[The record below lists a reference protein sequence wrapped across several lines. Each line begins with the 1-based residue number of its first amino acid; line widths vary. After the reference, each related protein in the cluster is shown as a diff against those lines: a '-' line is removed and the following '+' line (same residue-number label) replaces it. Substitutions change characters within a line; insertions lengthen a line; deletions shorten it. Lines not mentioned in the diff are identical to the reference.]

1 MKLIITLL
9 LVFSIG
15 LVPAFAQT
23 QQNPSLVLE
32 TIEIPAHY
40 FNTVGRDTII
50 VDFEKP
56 HIISWQVT
64 IRNDLLYA
72 NPDGNAVVRF
82 YDKNTPEKFVEI
94 GMGSPPDD
102 KFWIA
107 VLIPD
112 DPGYV
117 VVHSKLERGWKQE
130 LTQILA
136 YTERAGM
143 TVNNGERIVLSN
155 LDIGTFQM
163 GSYSVFGMEGSTD
176 PPAVSS
182 GNLQLEIMSGDPAKN
197 TLHLYPFF
205 LAGGIGVIVA
215 VLLVTKKR
223 T

>member
-1 MKLIITLL
+1 M
-9 LVFSIG
+9 FSIG
-15 LVPAFAQT
+15 LVPAFAQS

-72 NPDGNAVVRF
+72 NPNGNAVVRF
-82 YDKNTPEKFVEI
+82 YDKNTPEKFLEI
-94 GMGSPPDD
+94 GMGSPPEN

-136 YTERAGM
+136 YTERAGL

-163 GSYSVFGMEGSTD
+163 GSYSVFGKEGSTD

-182 GNLQLEIMSGDPAKN
+182 GNLQLDILSGDPAKN
-197 TLHLYPFF
+197 IIHLYPFF
-205 LAGGIGVIVA
+205 LAGGIGIIVA

>member
-1 MKLIITLL
+1 VKLIITLL

-15 LVPAFAQT
+15 LVPAFAQS

-64 IRNDLLYA
+64 IRNDLIYA

-107 VLIPD
+107 VRIPD

-182 GNLQLEIMSGDPAKN
+182 GSLQLEIMSGDPAKN

-215 VLLVTKKR
+215 ILLVTKKR

>member
-15 LVPAFAQT
+15 LVPAFAQS

-72 NPDGNAVVRF
+72 NPNGNAVVRF
-82 YDKNTPEKFVEI
+82 YDKNTPEKFLEI
-94 GMGSPPDD
+94 GMGSPPEN

-136 YTERAGM
+136 YTERAGL

-163 GSYSVFGMEGSTD
+163 GSYSVFGKEGSTD

-182 GNLQLEIMSGDPAKN
+182 GNLQLEILSGDPAKN
-197 TLHLYPFF
+197 IIHLYPFF
-205 LAGGIGVIVA
+205 LAGGIGIIVA

>member
-15 LVPAFAQT
+15 LVPAFAQS

-64 IRNDLLYA
+64 IRNDLIYA

-197 TLHLYPFF
+197 ILHLYPFF

-215 VLLVTKKR
+215 ILLVTKKR
-223 T
+223 N

>member
-1 MKLIITLL
+1 VKLIITLL

-15 LVPAFAQT
+15 LVPAFAQS

-182 GNLQLEIMSGDPAKN
+182 GSLQLEIMSGDPAKN

-215 VLLVTKKR
+215 ILLVTKKR

>member
-15 LVPAFAQT
+15 LVPAFAQS

-107 VLIPD
+107 VQIPD

-182 GNLQLEIMSGDPAKN
+182 GSLQLEIMSGDPAKN

-215 VLLVTKKR
+215 ILLVTKKR

>member
-1 MKLIITLL
+1 MKLFITLL

-15 LVPAFAQT
+15 LVPAFAQS

-72 NPDGNAVVRF
+72 NPNGNAVVRF
-82 YDKNTPEKFVEI
+82 YDKNTPEKFLEI
-94 GMGSPPDD
+94 GMGSPPEN

-117 VVHSKLERGWKQE
+117 VVHSKLERGWKKE

-136 YTERAGM
+136 YTERAGL

-163 GSYSVFGMEGSTD
+163 GSYSVFGKEGSTD

-182 GNLQLEIMSGDPAKN
+182 GNLQLDILSGDPAKN
-197 TLHLYPFF
+197 IIHLYPFF
-205 LAGGIGVIVA
+205 LAGGIGIIVA

>member
-15 LVPAFAQT
+15 LVPAFAQS

-72 NPDGNAVVRF
+72 NPNGNAVVRF
-82 YDKNTPEKFVEI
+82 YDKNTPEKFLEI
-94 GMGSPPDD
+94 GMGSPPEN

-136 YTERAGM
+136 YTERAGL

-163 GSYSVFGMEGSTD
+163 GSYSVFGKEGSTD

-182 GNLQLEIMSGDPAKN
+182 GNLQLDILSGDPAKN
-197 TLHLYPFF
+197 IIHLYPFF
-205 LAGGIGVIVA
+205 LAGGIGIIVA

>member
-15 LVPAFAQT
+15 LVPAFAQS

-32 TIEIPAHY
+32 TIEIPAQD
-40 FNTVGRDTII
+40 FNTVSRDTII

-56 HIISWQVT
+56 HIISWQVI

-72 NPDGNAVVRF
+72 NPNGNAVVRF

-94 GMGSPPDD
+94 GMGSPPDN
-102 KFWIA
+102 KFWVA

-117 VVHSKLERGWKQE
+117 VIHSKLERGWKPE
-130 LTQILA
+130 LTQILS
-136 YTERAGM
+136 YTERAGL
-143 TVNNGERIVLSN
+143 TVNNGERIVTSK
-155 LDIGTFQM
+155 LDIGTFQI
-163 GSYSVFGMEGSTD
+163 GSYSVFGQEGSTD

-197 TLHLYPFF
+197 KLHLFPFF
-205 LAGGIGVIVA
+205 LAGGIGIVVA

>member
-15 LVPAFAQT
+15 FVPVFAQS

-32 TIEIPAHY
+32 TIEIPAHF

-82 YDKNTPEKFVEI
+82 YDKNTPEKFVEV

-107 VLIPD
+107 VQIPD

-163 GSYSVFGMEGSTD
+163 GSYSVFGKEGSTD

>member
-1 MKLIITLL
+1 VKLIITLL

-15 LVPAFAQT
+15 LVPAFAQS

-117 VVHSKLERGWKQE
+117 VIHSKLERGWKQE

-136 YTERAGM
+136 YTERAGL

-182 GNLQLEIMSGDPAKN
+182 GSLQLEIMSGDPAKN

-215 VLLVTKKR
+215 ILLVTKKR

>member
-1 MKLIITLL
+1 MKIIITLL
-9 LVFSIG
+9 LVLSIG
-15 LVPAFAQT
+15 LVPAFAQS

-72 NPDGNAVVRF
+72 NPNGNAVVRF
-82 YDKNTPEKFVEI
+82 YDKNTPEKFLEI
-94 GMGSPPDD
+94 GMGSPPEN

-136 YTERAGM
+136 YTERAGL

-163 GSYSVFGMEGSTD
+163 GSYSVFGKEGSTD

-197 TLHLYPFF
+197 IIHLYPFF
-205 LAGGIGVIVA
+205 LAGGIGIIVA

>member
-1 MKLIITLL
+1 VKLIITLL

-15 LVPAFAQT
+15 LVPAFAQS

-64 IRNDLLYA
+64 IRNDLIYA

-94 GMGSPPDD
+94 GMGSPPDN

-163 GSYSVFGMEGSTD
+163 GSYSVFGKEGSTD

-182 GNLQLEIMSGDPAKN
+182 GNIQLEIMSGDPAKN

>member
-15 LVPAFAQT
+15 LVPAFAQS

-72 NPDGNAVVRF
+72 KPNGNAVVRF
-82 YDKNTPEKFVEI
+82 YDKNTPEKFLEI
-94 GMGSPPDD
+94 GMGSPPEN

-136 YTERAGM
+136 YTERAGL

-163 GSYSVFGMEGSTD
+163 GSYSVFGKEGSTD

-197 TLHLYPFF
+197 IIHLYPFF
-205 LAGGIGVIVA
+205 LAGGIGIIVA

>member
-1 MKLIITLL
+1 MKLITTLL
-9 LVFSIG
+9 LLFSLG
-15 LVPAFAQT
+15 FVPAFAQS

-32 TIEIPAHY
+32 IIEIPAHF
-40 FNTVGRDTII
+40 FNSISRDTII

-56 HIISWQVT
+56 HVISWQVT
-64 IRNDLLYA
+64 IRNDLLYE

-94 GMGSPPDD
+94 GMGSDPEE

-107 VLIPD
+107 VQIPD

-117 VVHSKLERGWKQE
+117 VVHSKTERGWKQE

-136 YTERAGM
+136 YTERSGL

-155 LDIGTFQM
+155 LDIGTFQI
-163 GSYSVFGMEGSTD
+163 GSYSVFGKEGSTD
-176 PPAVSS
+176 PPAVNS

-215 VLLVTKKR
+215 ILLVTKKR

>member
-1 MKLIITLL
+1 
-9 LVFSIG
+9 VFSIG
-15 LVPAFAQT
+15 LVPAFAQS

-182 GNLQLEIMSGDPAKN
+182 GSLQLEIMSGDPAKN

-215 VLLVTKKR
+215 ILLVTKKR